1 MLADMERRA
10 DKRTPDL
17 RPVHQGGV
25 RTGNVDR
32 STVDAVT
39 VEGGGKTIGDSAS
52 LPFAGGKEHRNFA
65 AEEFSGGSHAH
76 CMGKLHAS
84 AEACSVEHLLE
95 ASDFSHTDVRD
106 RTRSVGK
113 ITRADFVYPA
123 VATVGMGA
131 GRSERPM
138 VRNDSPATT
147 QSTPAVQKAI

>member
-1 MLADMERRA
+1 MLADMERRT

-39 VEGGGKTIGDSAS
+39 VEGGGKTLGDSAS

-65 AEEFSGGSHAH
+65 AEEFPVGSHVH
-76 CMGKLHAS
+76 CVGKLHAS
-84 AEACSVEHLLE
+84 AEARSVEHLQE
-95 ASDFSHTDVRD
+95 VDDFSHADVQD

-113 ITRADFVYPA
+113 ITRA
-123 VATVGMGA
+123 
-131 GRSERPM
+131 
-138 VRNDSPATT
+138 
-147 QSTPAVQKAI
+147 